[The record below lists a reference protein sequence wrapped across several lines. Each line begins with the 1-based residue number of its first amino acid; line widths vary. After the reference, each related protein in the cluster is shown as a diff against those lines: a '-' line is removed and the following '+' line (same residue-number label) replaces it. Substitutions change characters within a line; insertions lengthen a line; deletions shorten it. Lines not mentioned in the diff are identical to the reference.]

1 MARKIP
7 RDSSLAEWSAN
18 PHVEAGPDVSLIR
31 EGVLNTDLFL
41 PVTKNRKVCLAA
53 HGLFAEWKYANAFSS
68 SQFIEGLSR
77 PRTKI
82 EDSII
87 LTCPENHWHYNIDGL
102 ANLSEEVLS
111 KSNTVYVAK
120 NLSDD
125 QVNFLQTYAEKLG
138 NGNISVNKLIYPN
151 YYLRNTYV
159 PTNKPFATK
168 VANFRACLARIDGL
182 LPHPDA
188 GKRLY
193 VSRKGAETRQ
203 LLNEDELLSML
214 ETEFKFRPILN
225 ENYSIIDQI
234 RLYRHADIVM
244 GPHGAGLANILFSD
258 NPSLFVE
265 LFNEVQQ
272 PFYPALSQALG
283 VRYLGVRGQGAAPA
297 RDAQRADNE
306 AFRVDVAGIR
316 DALHKLLTPV
326 A

>member
-18 PHVEAGPDVSLIR
+18 PHVAAGPDFSLIR
-31 EGVLNTDLFL
+31 EGVLNTGLFL
-41 PVTKNRKVCLAA
+41 PVAKNRKVCLAA
-53 HGLFAEWKYANAFSS
+53 HGLFAEWKYANAFGSS
-68 SQFIEGLSR
+68 EFIDGLSR

-102 ANLSEEVLS
+102 ANLGEEVLS
-111 KSNTVYVAK
+111 RSNTIYVDQ

-125 QVNFLQTYAEKLG
+125 QVLFLQLYAKMLG
-138 NGNISVNKLIYPN
+138 NENISANKLVHSN
-151 YYLRNTYV
+151 YYLRNTYI

-182 LPHPDA
+182 PPHPDA

-193 VSRKGAETRQ
+193 VSRKGAGTRQ
-203 LLNEDELLSML
+203 LLNEGALLSML
-214 ETEFKFRPILN
+214 EATFDFRPILN

-234 RLYRHADIVM
+234 RLYKHADIVM
-244 GPHGAGLANILFSD
+244 GPHGAGLTNIIFSE

-265 LFNEVQQ
+265 LFNGVQQ

-283 VRYLGVRGQGAAPA
+283 VRYLGVRGPGAAPA
-297 RDAQRADNE
+297 RDAHRADNE
-306 AFRVDVAGIR
+306 AFHVDVAGIR
-316 DALHKLLTPV
+316 DALHKLLNTP